1 MSVENRNF
9 FPFRTV
15 FCVPAEGVSLELVID
30 EGVTKLEYPVMGL
43 PGKGRSLTISSAVQ
57 IQYTNVTDRQTD
69 IHRPT
74 AKTALSHSVAR

>member
-30 EGVTKLEYPVMGL
+30 EGGHKTRIPGNGVTGQRK
-43 PGKGRSLTISSAVQ
+43 KFDDIFSSTDTIHQ
-57 IQYTNVTDRQTD
+57 RDRQTD
-69 IHRPT
+69 GYTPADSKDR
-74 AKTALSHSVAR
+74 AFA